1 MTKKQMKQWKNACNK
16 AEKEKGYVPA
26 ELLMI
31 PMFLNMH
38 KKGLID
44 IAQTEDDFT
53 VIKSKEDNND
63 KLDTN

>member
-1 MTKKQMKQWKNACNK
+1 MTKKQMKQWKNACDK
-16 AEKEKGYVPA
+16 EEKEKGYVPA

-44 IAQTEDDFT
+44 IAQTKDNFT

>member
-1 MTKKQMKQWKNACNK
+1 MKQWKNACNK
-16 AEKEKGYVPA
+16 EEKEKGYVPA

-44 IAQTEDDFT
+44 ISQTEDNFT

>member
-1 MTKKQMKQWKNACNK
+1 MTKKQMKQWKNACDK
-16 AEKEKGYVPA
+16 EEKEKGYVPA

>member
-1 MTKKQMKQWKNACNK
+1 MTNKQMKQWKNACNK
-16 AEKEKGYVPA
+16 EEKEKGYVPA

-44 IAQTEDDFT
+44 ISQTEDNFT

>member
-1 MTKKQMKQWKNACNK
+1 MTEKQMKQWKNACDK
-16 AEKEKGYVPA
+16 EEKEKGYVPA
-26 ELLMI
+26 EILMI